1 MKIVALLM
9 IFAFIQV
16 EGRDTSLRE
25 AINLLRQA
33 VRSKQL
39 SLGNVVSNV
48 DVNHN
53 SGNVITAGSVGNVG
67 RQVTADIGID
77 TNSGNAV
84 TADQVGNVGGNGA
97 GKPPAKPTNDNG
109 NGVSSTV
116 GVGTN
121 SGNII
126 TAGTVGNVGRGVVAN
141 VDIPDNSG
149 NIITAGT
156 VGNVASNVG
165 RDVSEPE
172 FLSKRIVVLGQKYQR
187 NGDVT
192 ANVDVTDNSG
202 NVITGITVGNVG
214 RGDVSADIGIDTNSG
229 NAVTADQVGN
239 VGGNGAGKPPAKPTN
254 DNGNGVSSTIT
265 VGGTNSG
272 NIITA
277 DVVGDIGRNK
287 DVNTKVNSAGARC
300 FYGVC
305 ELCDF
310 YYCFLDCC

>member
-1 MKIVALLM
+1 MRIVVLLM

-16 EGRDTSLRE
+16 EGRNTSLRE

-39 SLGNVVSNV
+39 SLRKVVSNV
-48 DVNHN
+48 DV
-53 SGNVITAGSVGNVG
+53 T
-67 RQVTADIGID
+67 D
-77 TNSGNAV
+77 
-84 TADQVGNVGGNGA
+84 
-97 GKPPAKPTNDNG
+97 
-109 NGVSSTV
+109 
-116 GVGTN
+116 N

-126 TAGTVGNVGRGVVAN
+126 TAGTVGNVGSNVGRGVPDAN
-141 VDIPDNSG
+141 VDVTDNSG

-214 RGDVSADIGIDTNSG
+214 KGDVSADIGIDTNSG
-229 NAVTADQVGN
+229 NAITADQVGN

-254 DNGNGVSSTIT
+254 DDGNGDSSTIT

-300 FYGVC
+300 FYGIC
-305 ELCDF
+305 EWCNFD
-310 YYCFLDCC
+310 YCWIDCC